1 MYLTVTLNPA
11 LDKIVYVENFR
22 VGEVNPIE
30 IRETLAAGK
39 GVDVSKVL
47 RDLGHPV
54 TACGFLGA
62 NHSATFERLCISRSI
77 NDRFTRIKGQTRTNI
92 HLLDSEGNETELLE
106 PAPKITEKE
115 WKHFIEGLGQIM
127 EGSDIVAIC
136 GSVPHSITPQ
146 MLSDMFALIERYGRP
161 VLVDTHGPALDVALT
176 KRPHLVKFNRQKI
189 RQQLGKYH
197 CTIDDITDYATGLLK
212 MGVQNVLVSLG
223 KDGALLY
230 NKDGIYKADAP
241 QVEVVSTIGCGDA
254 MVASIAESLSLGR
267 SAEEMLRHSVAI
279 SSANCL
285 NSETA
290 KIDKQAYEALLDEV
304 KIYKI

>member
-11 LDKIVYVENFR
+11 LDKIVYIDR
-22 VGEVNPIE
+22 LKIGEVNPIE
-30 IRETLAAGK
+30 IKETLAAGK

-54 TACGFLGA
+54 TACGFIGN
-62 NHSATFERLCISRSI
+62 NHAAIFERLCITRSI

-92 HLLDSEGNETELLE
+92 HILDSDGHETELLE
-106 PAPKITEKE
+106 PAPDISEKE
-115 WKHFIEGLGQIM
+115 WKYFIERLGQIM
-127 EGSDIVAIC
+127 EACDMVAIC

-146 MLSDMFALIERYGRP
+146 MLSEMFSLIERYNVP

-176 KRPHLVKFNRQKI
+176 KRPHLVKFNFEKI
-189 RQQLGKYH
+189 RKQLGKYNV
-197 CTIDDITDYATGLLK
+197 TIDEVTSYANGLLK
-212 MGVQNVLVSLG
+212 LGVQNVLVSLG

-230 NKDGIYKADAP
+230 NKDGILKADAP
-241 QVEVVSTIGCGDA
+241 QVEVVSTIGCGDS
-254 MVASIAESLSLGR
+254 MVASIAESLKHKR

-285 NSETA
+285 TTESA
-290 KIDKQAYEALLDEV
+290 KIDIDAYKALLEQV
-304 KIYKI
+304 NVYPL

>member
-11 LDKIVYVENFR
+11 LDKIVYIDHLKI
-22 VGEVNPIE
+22 GEVNPIE

-54 TACGFLGA
+54 TACGFIGN
-62 NHSATFERLCISRSI
+62 NHAAIFERLCITRSI

-92 HLLDSEGNETELLE
+92 HMLDCDGHETELLE
-106 PAPKITEKE
+106 PAPDISEKE
-115 WKHFIEGLGQIM
+115 WKYFIERLGQIM
-127 EGSDIVAIC
+127 EGCDMVAIC

-146 MLSDMFALIERYGRP
+146 MLSEMFSLIERYNVP

-176 KRPHLVKFNRQKI
+176 KRPHLVKFNLEKI
-189 RQQLGKYH
+189 RKQLGKYNV
-197 CTIDDITDYATGLLK
+197 TIDEVTSYARELLK
-212 MGVQNVLVSLG
+212 FGVQNVLVSLG

-230 NKDGIYKADAP
+230 NKDGILKADAP

-254 MVASIAESLSLGR
+254 MVASVAESLKHQR

-285 NSETA
+285 TTESA
-290 KIDKQAYEALLDEV
+290 KIDIDTYKALLEQV
-304 KIYKI
+304 KVYPL